1 MKLIDKRSK
10 KIKKEEA
17 KKMRVVNG
25 FNTGTRTHK
34 SKKDYDRKAIKKE
47 LRKYLQGNHSEDDS
61 PLFFLPGRPHVP
73 AIDFLKNFYYNLF
86 IK

>member
-1 MKLIDKRSK
+1 MTNLFSCAIITIEREENIMKLIDKRSK

-17 KKMRVVNG
+17 KKMRITNG

-47 LRKYLQGNHSEDDS
+47 LRKYL
-61 PLFFLPGRPHVP
+61 
-73 AIDFLKNFYYNLF
+73 
-86 IK
+86 

>member
-17 KKMRVVNG
+17 KKKRVVNG

-47 LRKYLQGNHSEDDS
+47 LRKYL
-61 PLFFLPGRPHVP
+61 
-73 AIDFLKNFYYNLF
+73 
-86 IK
+86 

>member
-10 KIKKEEA
+10 KIKEEEA

-47 LRKYLQGNHSEDDS
+47 LRKYL
-61 PLFFLPGRPHVP
+61 
-73 AIDFLKNFYYNLF
+73 
-86 IK
+86 

>member
-10 KIKKEEA
+10 KVKKEEA

-47 LRKYLQGNHSEDDS
+47 LRKYLQGNHFEDDS
-61 PLFFLPGRPHVP
+61 PLFFCPGARMFPQL
-73 AIDFLKNFYYNLF
+73 IF
-86 IK
+86 